1 MQVRME
7 VQILTPGMQHC
18 EETDGCAQML
28 GIGGNG
34 EQSFGGCTKQDSVD
48 PFRILKRDV
57 GQFLRESKHHVEIR
71 DGQKL
76 GLALCEPLGAGRGLA
91 LGTVTVA
98 TRVIGDDAMPAPI
111 ALLEMAAQDGG
122 PAVAKVF

>member
-1 MQVRME
+1 MKR
-7 VQILTPGMQHC
+7 ILSGV
-18 EETDGCAQML
+18 L
-28 GIGGNG
+28 R
-34 EQSFGGCTKQDSVD
+34 CTKQDSVD

-57 GQFLRESKHHVEIR
+57 GQFLRESKYHVEIR

-98 TRVIGDDAMPAPI
+98 ARIIGDDAMPAPI
-111 ALLEMAAQDGG
+111 ALLKMAAQGRG